1 MTSDSSASSTLTWA
15 RLVPEFLVTDI
26 EKSLRF
32 WRDLCGFT
40 VLFDRPDE
48 GFAYLDLGGAQIML
62 DERTRT
68 RNWETGPM
76 EIPFGRGA
84 NFQVNVPA
92 IEPVLA
98 ALAHADWPLFM
109 EPEQKW
115 YRTGEVETGVHQFL
129 VQAPDGYLIRF
140 SAYIGERPCGHAG

>member
-62 DERTRT
+62 DERT
-68 RNWETGPM
+68 
-76 EIPFGRGA
+76 
-84 NFQVNVPA
+84 
-92 IEPVLA
+92 
-98 ALAHADWPLFM
+98 
-109 EPEQKW
+109 
-115 YRTGEVETGVHQFL
+115 
-129 VQAPDGYLIRF
+129 
-140 SAYIGERPCGHAG
+140 